1 MVMQCRMCSQRLTRP
16 GKLCRECDRE
26 LARARSL
33 TASTEGLAAMPLPL
47 DPSAIDMQDRLAWTS
62 RLTSR
67 TAIVVGAFVIGSAL
81 AAALYT
87 VEHARASGES
97 VMLGDLRHVEPVE
110 RPAAARFAA
119 VSAEPARDDA
129 QGQTVDASAGRPTT
143 PARAVT
149 RPVERRTTIVFTT
162 PPKESTAS
170 TGNAAESE
178 VPTTVASTT
187 LVTTSH
193 SHDRVLGLA
202 DALDVCSREPLFVRI
217 ECEQRARGR
226 FCMAPG
232 ANEIPQCAERPLR
245 DYGQ

>member
-33 TASTEGLAAMPLPL
+33 TASTEGLAAMALPL
-47 DPSAIDMQDRLAWTS
+47 DPSAIEMQDGLAWTS

-67 TAIVVGAFVIGSAL
+67 SALVVGAFVMGSAL

-87 VEHARASGES
+87 VEHSRASGES
-97 VMLGDLRHVEPVE
+97 VMLGDLRHVEPIE
-110 RPAAARFAA
+110 RRVASRFAS
-119 VSAEPARDDA
+119 VTAEPARGDA
-129 QGQTVDASAGRPTT
+129 QGHAVDATIERVAT
-143 PARAVT
+143 PSRGVT
-149 RPVERRTTIVFTT
+149 RPAERRTTIVFTT
-162 PPKESTAS
+162 PPKESTAT
-170 TGNAAESE
+170 TGNSAESDAT
-178 VPTTVASTT
+178 TTVASAR

-202 DALDVCSREPLFVRI
+202 DALDICSREPLFVRI

>member
-47 DPSAIDMQDRLAWTS
+47 DPSAIEIQDGFAWTS

-67 TAIVVGAFVIGSAL
+67 TALVVGAFVMGSAL
-81 AAALYT
+81 AAALYA

-97 VMLGDLRHVEPVE
+97 VMLGDLRHLAPIE
-110 RPAAARFAA
+110 RPIAARFAS
-119 VSAEPARDDA
+119 VSAEPARSDA
-129 QGQTVDASAGRPTT
+129 QGHAADATIERSTT
-143 PARAVT
+143 PSRGVT
-149 RPVERRTTIVFTT
+149 RPAERRTTIVFTT
-162 PPKESTAS
+162 PRKESTA
-170 TGNAAESE
+170 TTANGAESDAT
-178 VPTTVASTT
+178 TTVASTT

-232 ANEIPQCAERPLR
+232 GNEIPQCAERPLR

>member
-1 MVMQCRMCSQRLTRP
+1 MQCRMCSQRLTGP

-33 TASTEGLAAMPLPL
+33 TASTEGLASMPLPL
-47 DPSAIDMQDRLAWTS
+47 DPSALELQDGLAWTS

-81 AAALYT
+81 AAALYS

-97 VMLGDLRHVEPVE
+97 VMLGDLRHVEPIE
-110 RPAAARFAA
+110 RPVAARFAA
-119 VSAEPARDDA
+119 VSAEPAGGDA
-129 QGQTVDASAGRPTT
+129 QGHAVDATIERSTT
-143 PARAVT
+143 PSRAAT
-149 RPVERRTTIVFTT
+149 RPAERRTAIVFTT
-162 PPKESTAS
+162 RPNDSAATPVN
-170 TGNAAESE
+170 GAESDTT
-178 VPTTVASTT
+178 TTVASAA

-193 SHDRVLGLA
+193 NHDRVLGLA